1 MKRNLSLRSAL
12 KVALRVGVSAAAVA
26 ALPLQISY
34 AASNDGSL
42 VGRIT
47 ASDQSSLDGIS
58 ITVRNPETGF
68 TRTVKAESDGSYRFP
83 FLPVGKYIVEGT
95 RNGATLGKL
104 AEVTVGLGTATTADV
119 TVNISN
125 LEEVFVVGT
134 RVVRAVDVRSTES
147 ATNLTREDLERLPV
161 DRDIQSVALLAPGLS
176 KGDAGLCS
184 GGNCGV
190 SFGGSSIAENT
201 IYINGLNVT
210 DFYNRVGSSS
220 VPYAFYK
227 EFQVKTGGY
236 SVEFGRTTGGVI
248 NAVTRSGTNEFEYG
262 TEVAWKPHSLQ
273 SSKKDRYNPD
283 GTQRIIGSYDQYDST
298 SATFY
303 ASGPIVKDKLFFFAL
318 YEARDYQPEN
328 TNDAGGT
335 LYKAK
340 EDSGFWGA
348 KIDWQIN
355 DKNLLELLAFSDENE
370 EVRNAY
376 SFDFVS
382 GGQGPYQ
389 QTRYTNNGGL
399 NWSATYTA
407 YLTDNFSAK
416 ALYGENNR
424 EFSRF
429 SQNDLECNRVR
440 NQRVTPARDLGCT
453 ESGSVTARDDTRE
466 AARLDFEWVLG
477 AHQLRFGLDHETN
490 TSQYEQYYPGPDR
503 LLYEIYR
510 TNAPTTIEGVA
521 LPSGT
526 EYVRTR
532 QNEVDGEF
540 ETLNS
545 AYYLEDNWQVT
556 PSLLLNAGLRVE
568 AFDNKNSDGDSY
580 IKMDNMVAPRFGFS
594 WDVKGDSRSK
604 LFGNAGRYFLPVANV
619 INIKQAG
626 GFLDRRVYYYFGGL
640 ESFDYNGATKQR
652 PILGAQF
659 AVDDSQGDGTVGD
672 LRGEVDAD
680 MDPVYQD
687 ELILGFQ
694 SMIDDKWSWGV
705 RGIYRKLNNAIDD
718 MEITSTGIICG
729 GEPVEAGYVMANPGR
744 PVTIYSDTNC
754 DGESDGWVTIDT
766 SRAGWAMYDDDGNY
780 VGEVG
785 YSKPKRNYKAIE
797 FMIDRA
803 WDDQWSF
810 NAVYTLSYSKGNAEG
825 PINSDTDFG
834 DTGRTEAFDN
844 PWVNYGSYGYLPND
858 HRHQLK
864 VRGSYA
870 LGEHW
875 EVGGTLT
882 AQSGRPI
889 NATGECNPYD
899 DTCFF
904 SFYVFNDDTGQF
916 EQRPRGSAGRT
927 PWIFD
932 LGANVTYRHAFSA
945 ANLKVTLAV
954 YNLLNQQ
961 RVMEVDEELGSTGVD
976 RNQFYGFGTGYQA
989 PRYAFLTLKL
999 DF

>member
-1 MKRNLSLRSAL
+1 
-12 KVALRVGVSAAAVA
+12 VGAAALA
-26 ALPLQISY
+26 AMPLQISH

-42 VGRIT
+42 VGKIT
-47 ASDQSSLDGIS
+47 SSDQKALEGLE

-68 TRTVKAESDGSYRFP
+68 TRTVKAEPDGSYRFP
-83 FLPVGKYIVEGT
+83 FLPVGRYIVEGT

-104 AEVTVGLGTATTADV
+104 TEVTVGLGVATTADV
-119 TVNISN
+119 TVNVSN
-125 LEEVFVVGT
+125 VEEIFVVGT

-147 ATNLTREDLERLPV
+147 STNLTREDLERLPV
-161 DRDIQSVALLAPGLS
+161 DRDIASVALLAPGIAS
-176 KGDAGLCS
+176 GDAGLCEDRS
-184 GGNCGV
+184 TCV
-190 SFGGSSIAENT
+190 SFGGSSVAENT

-210 DFYNRVGSSS
+210 DFYNRVGASS

-227 EFQVKTGGY
+227 EFEVKTGGY

-273 SSKKDRYNPD
+273 SSKKNRFNPD
-283 GTQRIIGSYDQYDST
+283 GTSRIIGSYDEYDST

-318 YEARDYQPEN
+318 YEARDYQPNN
-328 TNDAGGT
+328 TTDKGDT
-335 LYKAK
+335 FYKAK

-370 EVRNAY
+370 EIRNAY
-376 SFDFVS
+376 DFDFIS
-382 GGQGPYQ
+382 GAQGPYQ
-389 QTRYTNNGGL
+389 QTRFTNSGGL

-407 YLTDNFSAK
+407 YLTDTFSAK

-440 NQRVTPARDLGCT
+440 DRRVTPADDLGCT
-453 ESGSVTARDDTRE
+453 ESANVTERDDTRE

-477 AHQLRFGLDHETN
+477 EHQLRFGLDHETN

-503 LLYEIYR
+503 LLYEIFR
-510 TNAPTTIEGVA
+510 TRTGAPTNLFGTT
-521 LPSGT
+521 LPGDT
-526 EYVRTR
+526 DYVWTR

-540 ETLNS
+540 ETINS
-545 AYYLEDNWQVT
+545 AYYLEDNWQIT
-556 PSLLLNAGLRVE
+556 PSLLLNAGVRVE

-580 IKMDNMVAPRFGFS
+580 IKMDDMVAPRFGFS
-594 WDVKGDSRSK
+594 WDVKGDNRSK
-604 LFGNAGRYFLPVANV
+604 IFGNAGRYFLPVANV

-626 GFLDRRVYYYFGGL
+626 GFLDRRTYYYFGGI
-640 ESFDYNGATKQR
+640 EQFEYNGAIKER

-659 AVDDSQGDGTVGD
+659 AVDDSQGDGSVGD

-680 MDPVYQD
+680 MDAVYQD

-694 SMIDDKWSWGV
+694 SMIDNKWSWGV

-718 MEITSTGIICG
+718 MQITSTGVICD
-729 GEPVEAGYVMANPGR
+729 GEPVSAGYVMANPGR
-744 PVTIYSDTNC
+744 PVTIYSDTDC
-754 DGESDGWVTIDT
+754 DGVSDGWVTIDT
-766 SRAGWAMYDDDGNY
+766 SRHGWALRDGDENY
-780 VGEVG
+780 LGSDVG
-785 YSKPKRNYKAIE
+785 YTKPKRTYKALE
-797 FMIDRA
+797 LMIDRA
-803 WDDQWSF
+803 WDDLWSF
-810 NAVYTLSYSKGNAEG
+810 NAVYTLSYAKGNAEG

-834 DTGRTEAFDN
+834 DTGRTEAFDD

-858 HRHQLK
+858 HRHQFK
-864 VRGSYA
+864 VRGAYA

-875 EVGGTLT
+875 QVGGTLT

-889 NATGECNPYD
+889 NATGDCNPFD
-899 DTCFF
+899 GWCFY
-904 SFYVFNDDTGQF
+904 SFYVRNSDTGEF
-916 EQRPRGSAGRT
+916 ELRPRGSGGRT

-932 LGANVTYRHAFSA
+932 LGANVTYRHSFSA
-945 ANLKVTLAV
+945 ADLKVTLAV

-961 RVMEVDEELGSTGVD
+961 RVLEVDEELISTGD
-976 RNQFYGFGTGYQA
+976 PGTYGYGTGYQA
-989 PRYAFLTLKL
+989 PRYGLLTLKL

>member
-1 MKRNLSLRSAL
+1 MKKNLSLRSAL
-12 KVALRVGVSAAAVA
+12 EIALRVGVSAAAVA

-42 VGRIT
+42 VGKIT

-58 ITVRNPETGF
+58 ITVRSPDTGF
-68 TRTVKAESDGSYRFP
+68 TRTVKADEDGSYRFP

-104 AEVTVGLGTATTADV
+104 AEVTVGLGAATTADV
-119 TVNISN
+119 TVNVSN
-125 LEEVFVVGT
+125 LEEIFVVGT

-147 ATNLTREDLERLPV
+147 AMNLTREDLARLPV
-161 DRDIQSVALLAPGLS
+161 DRDITSVALLAPGLS

-273 SSKKDRYNPD
+273 SSKANRYYAD
-283 GTQRIIGSYDQYDST
+283 GSARIIGSHDQYDST

-328 TNDAGGT
+328 TTDDGET
-335 LYKAK
+335 FYKAK
-340 EDSGFWGA
+340 QDSGFWGA

-355 DKNLLELLAFSDENE
+355 DRNLLELLAFSDEDE
-370 EVRNAY
+370 EARNAY
-376 SFDFVS
+376 GFDFVS
-382 GGQGPYQ
+382 GARGGYQ
-389 QTRYTNNGGL
+389 QTRYTDNGGL

-407 YLTDNFSAK
+407 YLTDTFSAK

-429 SQNDLECNRVR
+429 SQNDLECSRVR
-440 NQRVTPARDLGCT
+440 DLTGSTAVDRGCT
-453 ESGSVTARDDTRE
+453 TSGNVTERKDTRE

-477 AHQLRFGLDHETN
+477 AHQLRFGMDHETN
-490 TSQYEQYYPGPDR
+490 TSAHQQYYPGPDR
-503 LLYEIYR
+503 LMYELYLTDE
-510 TNAPTTIEGVA
+510 PTIIEGVA
-521 LPSGT
+521 LPRDT
-526 EYVRTR
+526 LYVRTR

-540 ETLNS
+540 ETINS
-545 AYYLEDNWQVT
+545 AYYLEDNWQIT
-556 PSLLLNAGLRVE
+556 SRLLLNAGVRVE

-580 IKMDNMVAPRFGFS
+580 IKMDDMVAPRFGFS
-594 WDVKGDSRSK
+594 WDLKGDSRSK
-604 LFGNAGRYFLPVANV
+604 IFGNAGRYFLPVANV

-626 GFLDRRVYYYFGGL
+626 GFLDRRTYYYFDGW
-640 ESFDYNGATKQR
+640 EPFDYNGVTKQR
-652 PILGAQF
+652 PRLGQQF
-659 AVDDSQGDGTVGD
+659 AIDESQGDGTVGD

-705 RGIYRKLNNAIDD
+705 RGVYRKLNNAIDD
-718 MEITSTGIICG
+718 MQITSTGIFCNG
-729 GEPVEAGYVMANPGR
+729 QPTSAGWVMANPGEA
-744 PVTIYSDTNC
+744 VTIYSDTNC
-754 DGESDGWVTIDT
+754 DGESDGWVTVDT
-766 SRAGWAMYDDDGNY
+766 ARGGWAMYDRAGNY
-780 VGEVG
+780 LGDAG
-785 YSKPKRNYKAIE
+785 YTKPKRTYKALE
-797 FMIDRA
+797 LMVDRA
-803 WDDQWSF
+803 WDDRWSF
-810 NAVYTLSYSKGNAEG
+810 NAVYTLSYAKGNAEG

-834 DTGRTEAFDN
+834 DTGRTEAFDD
-844 PWVNYGSYGYLPND
+844 PWVNFGSYGYLPND
-858 HRHQLK
+858 RRHQLK
-864 VRGSYA
+864 LRGAYA
-870 LGEHW
+870 LGDHW
-875 EVGGTLT
+875 EVGSTLT

-889 NATGECNPYD
+889 NAMGECNPYD
-899 DTCFF
+899 RRCYYSFF
-904 SFYVFNDDTGQF
+904 VFNDTSGQY
-916 EQRPRGSAGRT
+916 ELRPRGSAGRT

-932 LGANVTYRHAFSA
+932 LGANVTYRHSFSA
-945 ANLKVTLAV
+945 ADLKVTLAV

-961 RVMEVDEELGSTGVD
+961 RIVEVDDYLGSVPDG
-976 RNQFYGFGTGYQA
+976 NEFYGIGTGYQS
-989 PRYAFLTLKL
+989 PRYGLLTLKL

>member
-1 MKRNLSLRSAL
+1 MKKNLSLRSAL
-12 KVALRVGVSAAAVA
+12 RMALQMGVSAAAVA
-26 ALPLQISY
+26 TMPLQISH

-42 VGRIT
+42 VGKIT
-47 ASDQSSLDGIS
+47 ATDQKSLEGIS

-68 TRTVKAESDGSYRFP
+68 TRTVKAEADGSYRFP

-104 AEVTVGLGTATTADV
+104 TEVTVGLGGATTADV
-119 TVNISN
+119 TVNVSN
-125 LEEVFVVGT
+125 VEEIFVVGT

-147 ATNLTREDLERLPV
+147 STNMTREDLARLPV
-161 DRDIQSVALLAPGLS
+161 ARDIQSVALLAPGLA
-176 KGDAGLCS
+176 KGDEGLCQ

-210 DFYNRVGSSS
+210 DFYNRVGSSA

-262 TEVAWKPHSLQ
+262 TEVAWEPHSLQ
-273 SSKKDRYNPD
+273 SSKKNHFVDST
-283 GTQRIIGSYDQYDST
+283 GRIIGAYDEYDRT

-303 ASGPIVKDKLFFFAL
+303 ASGPLIKDKLFFFAL
-318 YEARDYQPEN
+318 YEARDYQPNN
-328 TNDAGGT
+328 TTDAGGS

-370 EVRNAY
+370 EIRNAY
-376 SFDFVS
+376 AFDFVS
-382 GGQGPYQ
+382 GSQGPYQ
-389 QTRYTNNGGL
+389 QTRFTNNGGL
-399 NWSATYTA
+399 NWSAAYTA
-407 YLTDNFSAK
+407 YLTDTLSAK

-440 NQRVTPARDLGCT
+440 DQRVRPIPDLGCT

-477 AHQLRFGLDHETN
+477 EHQLRFGLDHETN
-490 TSQYEQYYPGPDR
+490 TSQYESYYPGPDR
-503 LLYEIYR
+503 LLYEVYR
-510 TNAPTTIEGVA
+510 TTQPTTIEGVF
-521 LPSGT
+521 LPNGT
-526 EYVRTR
+526 DYWRTR

-540 ETLNS
+540 ETINS

-556 PSLLLNAGLRVE
+556 STLLLNAGVRVE

-580 IKMDNMVAPRFGFS
+580 IKMDDMVAPRFGFS

-604 LFGNAGRYFLPVANV
+604 IFGNAGRYFLPVANV

-626 GFLDRRVYYYFGGL
+626 GFLDRRVYYYFDGI
-640 ESFDYNGATKQR
+640 EPFEYNGAIKQR
-652 PILGAQF
+652 AILGDQF

-694 SMIDDKWSWGV
+694 SMIGEKWSWGV

-718 MEITSTGIICG
+718 MEITSTGVICD
-729 GEPVEAGYVMANPGR
+729 GEPVGAGYVMGNPGR
-744 PVTIYSDTNC
+744 PVTIYTDTNC
-754 DGESDGWVTIDT
+754 DGESDGFVTIDT
-766 SRAGWAMYDDDGNY
+766 SRAGWAMYDEDGNY
-780 VGEVG
+780 TGEVG
-785 YSKPKRNYKAIE
+785 YSKPKRNYKALE

-834 DTGRTEAFDN
+834 DTGRTQAFDD
-844 PWVNYGSYGYLPND
+844 PWVNHGSYGYLPND

-864 VRGSYA
+864 VRGAYA

-875 EVGGTLT
+875 EVGGTFT

-904 SFYVFNDDTGQF
+904 SFYIFNDDTGEF
-916 EQRPRGSAGRT
+916 ELRPRGSGGRT

-932 LGANVTYRHAFSA
+932 LGANVTYKHAFSA
-945 ANLKVTLAV
+945 ADLKVTLAV

-961 RVMEVDEELGSTGVD
+961 RIVEVNEELGSTGED
-976 RNQFYGFGTGYQA
+976 RNEFYGFGSGYQA
-989 PRYAFLTLKL
+989 PRYGLLTVKL